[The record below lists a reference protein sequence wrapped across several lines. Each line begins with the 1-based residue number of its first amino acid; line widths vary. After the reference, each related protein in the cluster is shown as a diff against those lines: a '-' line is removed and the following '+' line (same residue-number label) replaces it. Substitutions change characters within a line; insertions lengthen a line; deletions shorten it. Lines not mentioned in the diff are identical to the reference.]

1 MQAPPAYEGM
11 FLHGILHRIEGDYD
25 NARAWYGNV
34 AESEVFGKVWESED
48 KAREFIGGVEGLVK
62 KGKGD
67 RQGLE
72 KESEREIK
80 AVMEFCRGKFG
91 EGEVRDAREAW
102 VKPGD
107 DHRRM
112 GEEMVTGGKG
122 FRQF

>member
-25 NARAWYGNV
+25 NARAWYRNV
-34 AESEVFGKVWESED
+34 AESEIFGKVWESED
-48 KAREFIGGVEGLVK
+48 KAMEFIGGVEDLVK

-67 RQGLE
+67 RQDLE

-80 AVMEFCRGKFG
+80 AVVEFCREKFG
-91 EGEVRDAREAW
+91 EGEVRDARSAW
-102 VKPGD
+102 VKPGE

-122 FRQF
+122 FRHF